1 MEIKITNMVAVGQYS
16 KCWVYVCVL
25 QVREGACSTCLCD
38 AVDSLTNTIVLQ
50 TSLFKNVMAISQQS
64 ETKEKMPSATTLFI

>member
-1 MEIKITNMVAVGQYS
+1 MEIKITNMVAVVQGLS
-16 KCWVYVCVL
+16 ICVCVLL
-25 QVREGACSTCLCD
+25 QVREEPCSTCLCD

-64 ETKEKMPSATTLFI
+64 ETEEKMPSAAILFI